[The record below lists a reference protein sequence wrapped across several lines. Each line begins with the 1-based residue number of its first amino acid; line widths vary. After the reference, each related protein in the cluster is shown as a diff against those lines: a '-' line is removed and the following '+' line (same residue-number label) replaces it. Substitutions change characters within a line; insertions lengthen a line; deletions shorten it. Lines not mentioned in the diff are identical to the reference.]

1 MLRGTRS
8 ALDRARHALAHLS
21 EKLDL
26 EPNAEE
32 FQAEVDRMLMD
43 LGDQERNLTWQQV
56 PAA

>member
-1 MLRGTRS
+1 VKRSTR
-8 ALDRARHALAHLS
+8 AAIDRASHALAHLS

-43 LGDQERNLTWQQV
+43 LNDQERNLSWQQV